1 LEQKANIEVCLSPLL
16 FPLLKKE
23 GKVVVVIDILRAT
36 STICTALAN
45 GAQYVIPVE
54 TTEECLWHRGDGVLL
69 AAERNGQ
76 IAEGFEHGNSPL
88 EYGPE
93 KIKDRVLVLTTTNGT
108 KCLRMSEGADH
119 ILVGSFLNLDA
130 IVQRLKDL
138 NKDVILFCAGWKDQ
152 FNLED
157 TLFAGAVVDMLK
169 YDFTFDN
176 DAAFAARQLY
186 VNTDDH
192 LMEVVKFSSHYQR
205 LSKHGVVKDIEYC
218 LTPNLLNMVPFLD
231 KDMKIKLS

>member
-1 LEQKANIEVCLSPLL
+1 MEQKANIEVCLSPLL
-16 FPLLKKE
+16 FSLLKKE
-23 GKVVVVIDILRAT
+23 AKVVVVIDILRAT
-36 STICTALAN
+36 STICTALFN

-54 TTEECLWHRGDGVLL
+54 TTEECLKYKGEGILL

-88 EYGPE
+88 EYTPE
-93 KIKDRVLVLTTTNGT
+93 TIKDNVLVLTTTNGT
-108 KCLRMSEGADH
+108 KCLRMAEGADH

-130 IVQRLKDL
+130 IVQKLKEL
-138 NKDVILFCAGWKDQ
+138 NQDVILFCAGWKDQ

-186 VNTDDH
+186 VNTDEH

-205 LSKHGVVKDIEYC
+205 LSKHGVTKDIEYC
-218 LTPNLLNMVPFLD
+218 LSTNVMSIVPFLD
-231 KDMKIKLS
+231 KDMKIKIS